1 MNIKT
6 IVVLVIGIIIGISFS
21 NLFKGCNDTV
31 TQTKTFKPETLKN
44 QSVKVDEIYQ
54 HQIDSLQV
62 SSNGLAKKLAGTKQI
77 LSQVSKKNKLLQMQ
91 VYELIDRTPVNADT
105 IQTQSNCDSL
115 KVTVAELLQSDDLK
129 DSLFTD
135 VNNNLETQIK
145 NKDSTL
151 MIKDMELH
159 ALRISLDQSI
169 TEQQFLY
176 DQNKTYQ
183 KQFRQQKVK
192 GKLLSVGA
200 LILSGMAAAYLI
212 QQ

>member
-6 IVVLVIGIIIGISFS
+6 IAVLVIGIIIGISFS

-44 QSVKVDEIYQ
+44 QSVKADEIYQ

>member
-6 IVVLVIGIIIGISFS
+6 IAVLVIGIIIGISFS

-31 TQTKTFKPETLKN
+31 TQTKIFKPETLKN

-105 IQTQSNCDSL
+105 IQIQSNCDSL

-159 ALRISLDQSI
+159 AMRISLDQSI

-176 DQNKTYQ
+176 DKNKTYQ
-183 KQFRQQKVK
+183 KQFKRQKVK
-192 GKLLSVGA
+192 SKLLSVGA

>member
-6 IVVLVIGIIIGISFS
+6 IAVLVIGIIIGISFS
-21 NLFKGCNDTV
+21 NLFKGCNDSV

-44 QSVKVDEIYQ
+44 QSQKADHLYQ
-54 HQIDSLQV
+54 QKIDSLQV

>member
-6 IVVLVIGIIIGISFS
+6 IAVLVIGIIIGISFS

-44 QSVKVDEIYQ
+44 QSVKADEIYQ

-135 VNNNLETQIK
+135 VNNNLEAQIK

>member
-6 IVVLVIGIIIGISFS
+6 IAVLVIGIIIGISFS

-31 TQTKTFKPETLKN
+31 TQTKIFKPETLKN

-91 VYELIDRTPVNADT
+91 VYELIDKTPVNADT
-105 IQTQSNCDSL
+105 IQIQSNCDSL

-159 ALRISLDQSI
+159 AMRISLDQSI

-176 DQNKTYQ
+176 DKNKTYQ
-183 KQFRQQKVK
+183 KQFKRQKVK
-192 GKLLSVGA
+192 SKLLSVGA